1 MTTEVQCK
9 IALVRALLSSLS
21 AHPALLADPGLV
33 VEAKEVAV
41 LLEELTTSPNSLVEA
56 AIDKVEVEQLATSEL
71 PATLRVRVEGWGEE
85 RRRRS
90 LEREMRVVRVVT
102 GIIRMALQLLSE
114 DTAIRMDIKIIG
126 VARSAL
132 KLL

>member
-9 IALVRALLSSLS
+9 VPLVRALLSSLS